1 MNFIKK
7 GLTFAGGGIL
17 ILVVFWA
24 GIFVGASQKD
34 AIEKVTNLFNKE
46 TSKPAEIDFYPFWQT
61 WSLLED
67 KYVADEDLNEN
78 DMVWGAIQ
86 GMVSSLGDPY
96 TVFLP
101 PIDNEYFKS
110 EVRGNF
116 EGVGMEIGIRQDI
129 LTVISPLKNTPAY
142 RAGVKAGDKIIEID
156 DRSTLNMTIE
166 EAVRLIRGPK
176 GSKVALTIIRENTEE
191 PLELD
196 IIRDT
201 IQIPIIE
208 TETKERTAENNK
220 PIEDEEIFVIR
231 LFSFSENSSDAFRVA
246 VRELYESGKKKLILD
261 LRNNPGGYLQSAVDI
276 SSWFLPPGKIV
287 VREVYSDGEE
297 KIHRSKGY
305 DMFTHIPVVILVN
318 RGSASASEIV
328 AGALKDHGVVKLVG
342 EKTYGKGSV
351 QELVPVTQ
359 DTSLKVT
366 VARWLTPNG
375 TSISK
380 EGLEP
385 DIYVEPSEDD
395 EGDAQLKKAIEILK
409 QM

>member
-1 MNFIKK
+1 VGDE
-7 GLTFAGGGIL
+7 GL
-17 ILVVFWA
+17 
-24 GIFVGASQKD
+24 K
-34 AIEKVTNLFNKE
+34 
-46 TSKPAEIDFYPFWQT
+46 
-61 WSLLED
+61 
-67 KYVADEDLNEN
+67 EN

-261 LRNNPGGYLQSAVDI
+261 LRNNPGG
-276 SSWFLPPGKIV
+276 
-287 VREVYSDGEE
+287 
-297 KIHRSKGY
+297 
-305 DMFTHIPVVILVN
+305 
-318 RGSASASEIV
+318 
-328 AGALKDHGVVKLVG
+328 
-342 EKTYGKGSV
+342 
-351 QELVPVTQ
+351 
-359 DTSLKVT
+359 
-366 VARWLTPNG
+366 
-375 TSISK
+375 
-380 EGLEP
+380 
-385 DIYVEPSEDD
+385 
-395 EGDAQLKKAIEILK
+395 
-409 QM
+409 